1 VSRLTYAVVSPVRD
15 EAENL
20 RRLGEAL
27 CAQTVLPSA
36 WVIVDN
42 GSNDGTGSIADELAA
57 ACAWITVMRVGGE
70 GTAVPG
76 RPIVR
81 AFHAGLAALEHDVD
95 VDVVVKLDADVTF
108 AADYFARTLEAFA
121 RDPLLGITGG
131 NCHELQSGVWRPVP
145 GSGDHVRGAVR
156 CYRSTLLQQ
165 ILPLPE
171 RTGWDTIDEFQAA
184 TKGWAVCVDTTLR
197 FDHHRAV
204 GARDGGRARRWIAKG
219 DAAHFVGY
227 RPFYL
232 MLRAL
237 YQARR
242 DPYAV
247 AMIWGF
253 ARALL
258 EGREAHPD
266 VAARTLLRQDQRL
279 RSIPRRFARR
289 SAAA

>member
-15 EAENL
+15 EAHTL

-27 CAQTVLPSA
+27 CAQTVLPST

-42 GSNDGTGSIADELAA
+42 GSDDGTGSVADELAA
-57 ACAWITVMRVGGE
+57 AFAWITVMRVGGE
-70 GTAVPG
+70 QTPVPG
-76 RPIVR
+76 GPIVR

-95 VDVVVKLDADVTF
+95 VVVKLDADVTF
-108 AADYFARTLEAFA
+108 ATDYFARTLEAFE

-131 NCHELQSGVWRPVP
+131 NCHELEDGVWRPIRV
-145 GSGDHVRGAVR
+145 SGDHVRGAVR
-156 CYRSTLLQQ
+156 CYRSTLLRQ

-171 RTGWDTIDEFQAA
+171 RTGWDTIDEFLAA
-184 TKGWAVCVDTTLR
+184 ARGWAARVDTTLR

-204 GARDGGRARRWIAKG
+204 GARDGGRARRWVAKG

-232 MLRAL
+232 VLRAL

-253 ARALL
+253 GRAVL
-258 EGREAHPD
+258 EGRETHPD
-266 VAARTLLRQDQRL
+266 VAARTLLRREQRL
-279 RSIPRRFARR
+279 RSIPRRFTRR